1 MVNQVYLVRIM
12 FLVVMIA
19 SMRLLLGV
27 TVSLVSPARE
37 AKPVLLD
44 QLVSL
49 VTITLQRVKPVC
61 LVKLEHQ
68 ETKVNVV

>member
-12 FLVVMIA
+12 FLVEMIA
-19 SMRLLLGV
+19 SMRLLLDV
-27 TVSLVSPARE
+27 TASLVSRVKE

-44 QLVSL
+44 PLVSL
-49 VTITLQRVKPVC
+49 VTTTLLRVKPDC
-61 LVKLEHQ
+61 LVKLERQ